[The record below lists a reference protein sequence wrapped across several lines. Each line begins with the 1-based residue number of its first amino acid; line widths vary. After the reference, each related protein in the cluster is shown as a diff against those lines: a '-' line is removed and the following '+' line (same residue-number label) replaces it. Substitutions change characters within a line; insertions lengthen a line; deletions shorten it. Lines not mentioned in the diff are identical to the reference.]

1 MRSTSQIR
9 DHLRAYVDRERSAR
23 LTRLRRDLD
32 PPRDPL
38 VGDWPA
44 LMERRAREYRIFG
57 RLQALAGED
66 GFDAGYDSELDARL
80 NQEGFSLTERGAIR
94 RRIVNGY
101 LRDLGRPDETG
112 RLTPPRA
119 YLQAMLISMGEP
131 VTEAG
136 LKKCLR
142 GLAAVSGHVSC
153 EFATTYAEARRD
165 PREAWANLSAMRA
178 RGEMPRDTL
187 GWATSDF
194 DGADSFEWGD
204 FEVQA
209 PNMPPQSE
217 GSDTDPAG
225 LKSAPLS
232 QPAPDQDP
240 IADRNHPPAASDP
253 ASYPPR
259 TEAAAPEEASGPS
272 SWPSELDGKD
282 RVPAATD
289 RTPDVDQR
297 GLDDAREGSEADSG
311 PVTNSLTEVVE
322 QLITHKGTTWDEKTQ
337 RQHRSVAAMLGNIAG
352 TDDLRQIKHAH
363 LAAYIQN
370 LSNLPKS
377 YGKSSRDAALPI
389 ADLVER
395 GRTMR
400 AAGQTEKVGLSPATV
415 NRHITQLSTIAKY
428 CRAKQRPI
436 GKVELLGDF
445 RLIDPERDGEK
456 RPAFEVDEVKTLFA
470 HPVWTSTASEA
481 EMLRVA
487 RGQQIFAAVYWL
499 PLLGYYTCARLS
511 ELVYL
516 ELGDIDVEQAALKI
530 RPTRR
535 RRLKN
540 AVSRRTL
547 PLHPELI
554 RLGFL
559 DYVRG
564 RSGARS
570 DLIFAEI
577 AQFGEN
583 TPLSNLFDKRWT
595 VVLDEAVPS
604 AREERKTFHS
614 FRHFGNTEMIRQ
626 QVLDPIRES
635 MMGHE
640 GATVNSR
647 NYKKTLKPEDL
658 QTAIAAIPEVT
669 RDLRAYDWTLIGPS
683 LTLGSLGDQVSANGR
698 SSRRRSLP
706 SSPLHSLRK
715 DNREEAGRSSLLPE
729 ACPRRNQKP
738 FDVP

>member
-1 MRSTSQIR
+1 MQTATQIR
-9 DHLRAYVDRERSAR
+9 DHLRAFVDRERSAR
-23 LTRLRRDLD
+23 IARLQRDLN
-32 PPRDPL
+32 PPCDPL
-38 VGDWPA
+38 IGNWST
-44 LMERRAREYRIFG
+44 LMEKREREYRIFG
-57 RLQALAGED
+57 RLQALAAEE

-80 NQEGFSLTERGAIR
+80 KREGFSLTERGAIR
-94 RRIVNGY
+94 RRIENGY

-119 YLQAMLISMGEP
+119 YLQTMLTSMNEP
-131 VTEAG
+131 FTEAG
-136 LKKCLR
+136 LNRCLR
-142 GLAAVSGHVSC
+142 GLAALSSHVSR
-153 EFATTYAEARRD
+153 EFASTYAEARAD

-209 PNMPPQSE
+209 PTTPPPSE
-217 GSDTDPAG
+217 SSYTDPAT
-225 LKSAPLS
+225 LKSEPVG
-232 QPAPDQDP
+232 QPAPEQGP
-240 IADRNHPPAASDP
+240 TVDRNHPPAAPAP
-253 ASYPPR
+253 ASYPPK
-259 TEAAAPEEASGPS
+259 TKAAPEKASKPS
-272 SWPSELDGKD
+272 SGSSELDGAD
-282 RVPAATD
+282 RGPAVTGCA
-289 RTPDVDQR
+289 PALDQR
-297 GLDDAREGSEADSG
+297 GLDNAHEDSEAGSG
-311 PVTNSLTEVVE
+311 PVTNSLTEMVE
-322 QLITHKGTTWDEKTQ
+322 DLITHKGATWDEKTQ
-337 RQHRSVAAMLGNIAG
+337 RQHRAVAAMLGDIAG
-352 TDDLRQIKHAH
+352 TDDLRQIQHAH
-363 LAAYIQN
+363 LADYIQN

-377 YGKSSRDAALPI
+377 YGKSSRDAALSI

-400 AAGQTEKVGLSPATV
+400 AAGQREKVGLSPATV

-436 GKVELLGDF
+436 GQVELLGDF

-456 RPAFEVDEVKTLFA
+456 RPAFEVEEVKTLFA

-487 RGQQIFAAVYWL
+487 REQQIFAAVYWL

-516 ELGDIDVEQAALKI
+516 ELGDIDLEQATLKI

-559 DYVRG
+559 DYVRS

-577 AQFGEN
+577 SQFGEN

-614 FRHFGNTEMIRQ
+614 FRHFGNTEMIRRL
-626 QVLDPIRES
+626 VLDPIRES

-640 GATVNSR
+640 GSTVNSR

-658 QTAIAAIPEVT
+658 CTAIAAIPAVT
-669 RDLRAYDWTLIGPS
+669 WDLRAYDWTLIGSS
-683 LTLGSLGDQVSANGR
+683 LTLSALEMQALTRVRG
-698 SSRRRSLP
+698 SRRRSLP
-706 SSPLHSLRK
+706 SSPPHSVRK
-715 DNREEAGRSSLLPE
+715 NNAKGPGGPSPHTE
-729 ACPRRNQKP
+729 ACPPRTPKP
-738 FDVP
+738 IHMP

>member
-1 MRSTSQIR
+1 MQTVTQIR
-9 DHLRAYVDRERSAR
+9 DHLRAYVDRERSVRIAR
-23 LTRLRRDLD
+23 LQRDLN
-32 PPRDPL
+32 PPRAPL
-38 VGDWPA
+38 VGDWPS
-44 LMERRAREYRIFG
+44 LLEKREREYRIFG
-57 RLQALAGED
+57 RLQALAAET
-66 GFDAGYDSELDARL
+66 GFEAGYDNELDARL
-80 NQEGFSLTERGAIR
+80 KEEGFTLSERGTIR
-94 RRIVNGY
+94 RRVENGY

-119 YLQAMLISMGEP
+119 YLQAMLVSMDEP

-136 LKKCLR
+136 LNRCLR
-142 GLAAVSGHVSC
+142 GLAALSGHVSR
-153 EFATTYAEARRD
+153 EFASTYAEARAD

-178 RGEMPRDTL
+178 KGEIPHDTL
-187 GWATSDF
+187 GWAKSDF

-204 FEVQA
+204 FEVLA
-209 PNMPPQSE
+209 PTTPPLSE
-217 GSDTDPAG
+217 SSYTDPAT
-225 LKSAPLS
+225 LKSEPVG
-232 QPAPDQDP
+232 QPAPEQGP
-240 IADRNHPPAASDP
+240 IVDRNHPPAAPAP
-253 ASYPPR
+253 ASYPPK
-259 TEAAAPEEASGPS
+259 TEAAAPEEASRPS
-272 SWPSELDGKD
+272 SGSSELDGAD
-282 RVPAATD
+282 RGPGVTDCAPAL
-289 RTPDVDQR
+289 DQR
-297 GLDDAREGSEADSG
+297 GLDDAHEGSEASSG
-311 PVTNSLTEVVE
+311 PVTNSLTEMVGE
-322 QLITHKGTTWDEKTQ
+322 LITHKGATWDEKTQ
-337 RQHRSVAAMLGNIAG
+337 RQHRAVAAMLGDIAG
-352 TDDLRQIKHAH
+352 TDDLRQIRHAH

-377 YGKSSRDAALPI
+377 YGKSSRDAALSI

-395 GRTMR
+395 GRAMR

-436 GKVELLGDF
+436 GQVELLGDF
-445 RLIDPERDGEK
+445 RLIDPERDSEK

-481 EMLRVA
+481 EMLRAA
-487 RGQQIFAAVYWL
+487 RRQQIFAAVYWL

-516 ELGDIDVEQAALKI
+516 ELGDIDLEQATLKI

-540 AVSRRTL
+540 AMSRRTL

-595 VVLDEAVPS
+595 VVLDEALPS

-614 FRHFGNTEMIRQ
+614 FRHLGNTEMIRRL
-626 QVLDPIRES
+626 VLDPIRES

-658 QTAIAAIPEVT
+658 RTAIAAIPEVT
-669 RDLRAYDWTLIGPS
+669 SGLRACDWTLIGSS
-683 LTLGSLGDQVSANGR
+683 LTLGSLERQVSPEGHW
-698 SSRRRSLP
+698 SRRRFLP
-706 SSPLHSLRK
+706 SSSPHSARK
-715 DNREEAGRSSLLPE
+715 DAAKGPRRSSPHTE
-729 ACPRRNQKP
+729 DCPRRKQKP
-738 FDVP
+738 FNVP